1 MSGNGIEAQRLLQAI
16 EHFKART
23 RGAELPKGTEEA
35 LGGLSKAL
43 GTPMPDRDTPGGR
56 AAMAVAPGTR
66 GTGEHFSQAV
76 KGHDGPSPGQKE
88 AEKAGASISKEV
100 DEAAGALAAKV
111 AAS

>member
-35 LGGLSKAL
+35 LKGLSKTL
-43 GTPMPDRDTPGGR
+43 STPMPDRDTPGGR

-76 KGHDGPSPGQKE
+76 KGPDGPSPGQKE
-88 AEKAGASISKEV
+88 AEKAGGGVSKEV
-100 DEAAGALAAKV
+100 DAAASALAAKI
-111 AAS
+111 AS

>member
-1 MSGNGIEAQRLLQAI
+1 MSANGIEAQRLLQAI

-35 LGGLSKAL
+35 LTGLSKAL

-56 AAMAVAPGTR
+56 AALSVAPGTR

-76 KGHDGPSPGQKE
+76 KGPDGPSPGQRAAKRASDGIRE
-88 AEKAGASISKEV
+88 AAAELAEKIAS
-100 DEAAGALAAKV
+100 
-111 AAS
+111 